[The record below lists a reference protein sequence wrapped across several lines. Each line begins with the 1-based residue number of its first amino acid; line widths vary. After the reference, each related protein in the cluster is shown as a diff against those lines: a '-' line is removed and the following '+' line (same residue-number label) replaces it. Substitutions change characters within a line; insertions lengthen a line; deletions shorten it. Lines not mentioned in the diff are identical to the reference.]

1 MQSGKIKAPAP
12 FIRRLSNYHHLLLGM
27 RQRQIQTIS
36 STTLA
41 EILEYKPIQV
51 RKDLQLAGLVGKPR
65 TGFRVDEME
74 EAISRFLGWSLD
86 TKAVLFG
93 VGNLGSALLSYPWRE
108 EYGLRFIA
116 AFEIA
121 EERSNILINNIPVHN
136 ISHFSTFAKEQEID
150 IGVIAVPVDEA
161 QPVADLIVANGIS
174 GIWNFTTTHLKTS
187 VRTTVED
194 ALFTQSLAILTRR
207 LIESRMAA
215 GEKLTPPVFAIGEDR
230 ELGPAL
236 RLDRT
241 QPPQ

>member
-1 MQSGKIKAPAP
+1 MRSGRVKASAP

-27 RQRQIQTIS
+27 RQHQIQSIS

-51 RKDLQLAGLVGKPR
+51 RKDLQMAGLVGKPR

-93 VGNLGSALLSYPWRE
+93 VGNLGSALLNYPWRE

-116 AFEIA
+116 AFETD
-121 EERSNILINNIPVHN
+121 EERSNVLINNIPIYH
-136 ISHFSTFAKEQEID
+136 ISHFTTFAKEHEID
-150 IGVIAVPVDEA
+150 IGVIAVPADEA

-174 GIWNFTTTHLKTS
+174 GIWNFSITHLKTS
-187 VRTTVED
+187 GRTTVED

-207 LIESRMAA
+207 LIESGMHA
-215 GEKLTPPVFAIGEDR
+215 VD
-230 ELGPAL
+230 PAQETK
-236 RLDRT
+236 R
-241 QPPQ
+241 